1 MATATFKPTSQ
12 NSDDVSKLT
21 VGEELIASTIA
32 QAQAALWRAELSRC
46 LLKLVVAA
54 MAVTL
59 VWVAIDQWVWSPGWP
74 VRLAVLLAAVGTAAW
89 WIAMRVTP
97 LMRSRIRADYA
108 AQSLEL
114 DMPELRHQLSSYVS
128 LRGDLATQGV
138 RGAVV
143 RSIGARAA
151 GQIKQHRIDIPSEA
165 AGTFT
170 WWIVMAVML
179 AVVAAYALLSPKNT
193 LQSAQRLLMPLAAID
208 APSRVS
214 ISDVLPGDTEVLAD
228 RPVAISAAIRGLT
241 GKDEPVVAYGVGFA
255 QQTPLAYDAS
265 TDRYVANVSVPS
277 STAYQLIAG
286 DAVAGP
292 FQIKTRDVP
301 VASVRQVEIA
311 PPAYTGL
318 PKRTSTGGAI
328 SGEENSRATILAVI
342 NRAITRARIE
352 FNPREGADGGD
363 AAVRIGPSAGGMD
376 MKVAEDGLSAT
387 VEITLRLARE
397 KSAAVTLQ
405 SYRVR
410 VWDADGNENPDP
422 ISFPVRIIRDL
433 PPEVTIVQPRELTKE
448 LPINAQQLVEITAID
463 PDYGLRRVELVW
475 QRGADQPKTEILWSA
490 EKGERGNQVAEYR
503 FRPEKLGLRVGDR
516 VKVAAAALDN
526 REDEAGKYDP
536 NRTVTQPVEWTI
548 VEPRQLPPPTAPEDG
563 VSESDG
569 EPANAGEEGSQ
580 SGKQGGEK
588 SGGGQSGEGQSGEG
602 QSGASDGGEGE
613 SEGQKGKSGGQGGE
627 SGDEKGEKSDG
638 KSGGKS
644 GDGQADS
651 DAKGESDANGESSSE
666 GGSKEGMS
674 KDGGA
679 DGKSGGEPGEAAG
692 EDSAGNENPT
702 QENRSDSTGKGQPN
716 RDQSGDQKPG
726 QQKSGDQ
733 AAGDSM
739 PQADG
744 QQNAEQ
750 NGQQNGQPQP
760 QDGKPGS
767 DQGGQPGMDQ
777 PSPGQPGADQSPGEG
792 SDGSQP
798 PEHDG
803 DAFEKIR
810 DYLNK
815 KRDEASQ
822 KPDPSSANSDQP
834 KQPQSSQPGDAKP
847 GENQDRGGEKIEP
860 SGQPQGGADPGKTDS
875 AKPDQKGNA
884 GDANQSKDP
893 ADASSSNKPES
904 GEPGADSAGADKPE
918 AGKPGE
924 GSTGESKAGKDS
936 AGEGNP
942 GGNKPGEGKPGEGK
956 PGSDP
961 AAGDQNPASGEP
973 AGDQKPSDQKPAD
986 QKPGDQ
992 PGGNQQPGDAK
1003 PNGGDMPGD
1012 AGADGKRDPSRP
1024 NDDKRSDSPS
1034 AQSSGGGVGD
1044 GNTSGSGGADGDGAL
1059 PPEPVD
1065 VEYARKATDLVLD
1078 YLDQNR
1084 DTPDP
1089 ELLERLNWTPEELQD
1104 FTQRWKQLLKSQEA
1118 GAPGNAGDAKQVEE
1132 TLRSLGIRPPNTGPI
1147 GESRDRADTI
1157 RNLRDSGNR
1166 PAAPSIY
1173 RDAFEAF
1180 RRGVNR

>member
-12 NSDDVSKLT
+12 NTDDASKLT
-21 VGEELIASTIA
+21 VGEELIAATIA

-59 VWVAIDQWVWSPGWP
+59 AWVAIDQWIWSPGWP
-74 VRLAVLLAAVGTAAW
+74 VRLAVLLAAIGTAVW
-89 WIAMRVTP
+89 WIAMRLTP

-128 LRGDLATQGV
+128 LRGDLAIQGV

-143 RSIGARAA
+143 RSMGARAA

-179 AVVAAYALLSPKNT
+179 AVVAAYSLLSPKNT
-193 LQSAQRLLMPLAAID
+193 LQSAQRLLMPLASID

-214 ISDVLPGDTEVLAD
+214 ISDVKPGDTEVLAD
-228 RPVAISAAIRGLT
+228 RPLTISAAIRGLSA
-241 GKDEPVVAYGVGFA
+241 KDEPLVAYGIGFA
-255 QQTPLAYDAS
+255 QQAALAYDAS
-265 TDRYVANVSVPS
+265 TDRFAADISVPT
-277 STAYQLIAG
+277 STAYRLHAG

-301 VASVRQVEIA
+301 VASVRQVEIV
-311 PPAYTGL
+311 PPTYTGL
-318 PKRTSTGGAI
+318 PTRISTGGAI
-328 SGEENSRATILAVI
+328 SGEENSRAMIATVI

-352 FNPREGADGGD
+352 FNPRDAAASGD

-376 MKVAEDGLSAT
+376 MKVAEDGLSAK
-387 VEITLRLARE
+387 VEITLRLPRE
-397 KSAAVTLQ
+397 KSAAVTLH

-422 ISFPVRIIRDL
+422 ITYPVRIIRDL
-433 PPEVTIVQPRELTKE
+433 PPEVTMVQPREVTKE
-448 LPINAQQLVEITAID
+448 LPINAQQLVEIAATD

-526 REDEAGKYDP
+526 REDETGKHDP

-548 VEPRQLPPPTAPEDG
+548 VAERQLPPPTAPEDG
-563 VSESDG
+563 MSEADD
-569 EPANAGEEGSQ
+569 EPANSEEEPSKP
-580 SGKQGGEK
+580 GKQGGK
-588 SGGGQSGEGQSGEG
+588 DSGSGQSGSGQSG
-602 QSGASDGGEGE
+602 SSDSSEGEGE
-613 SEGQKGKSGGQGGE
+613 SEGEKGKADGQAGDQGGE
-627 SGDEKGEKSDG
+627 SGEKSDG
-638 KSGGKS
+638 KSGDGK
-644 GDGQADS
+644 GDSRAD
-651 DAKGESDANGESSSE
+651 GES
-666 GGSKEGMS
+666 KKGMS
-674 KDGGA
+674 KGSGT
-679 DGKSGGEPGEAAG
+679 DGKSGGEAGEAAG
-692 EDSAGNENPT
+692 DDSAAAENPS
-702 QENRSDSTGKGQPN
+702 QENRSESASKAPQNQEQP
-716 RDQSGDQKPG
+716 
-726 QQKSGDQ
+726 
-733 AAGDSM
+733 GDSM
-739 PQADG
+739 PKADG
-744 QQNAEQ
+744 EQ
-750 NGQQNGQPQP
+750 NGDSRP
-760 QDGKPGS
+760 QDGQPAS
-767 DQGGQPGMDQ
+767 D
-777 PSPGQPGADQSPGEG
+777 QPGADSPQGEG
-792 SDGSQP
+792 SDGAQQ

-810 DYLNK
+810 DFVNK
-815 KRDEASQ
+815 KRDEAAKKPEPSSQ
-822 KPDPSSANSDQP
+822 KGNDTN
-834 KQPQSSQPGDAKP
+834 QPQDSQPGDANA
-847 GENQDRGGEKIEP
+847 GESQDPNGEKMEP
-860 SGQPQGGADPGKTDS
+860 SAQPQGSDQGKPDT
-875 AKPDQKGNA
+875 AKPGQTDA
-884 GDANQSKDP
+884 TGDAKQPSDTG
-893 ADASSSNKPES
+893 SSDKPES
-904 GEPGADSAGADKPE
+904 GEPGRDSAGADKPE
-918 AGKPGE
+918 AGKPDEGKPGE
-924 GSTGESKAGKDS
+924 GKPDEGKPDEGKPDEGKP
-936 AGEGNP
+936 GEGKP
-942 GGNKPGEGKPGEGK
+942 DEGKPGEGKPGEGK
-956 PGSDP
+956 PGESKP
-961 AAGDQNPASGEP
+961 GE
-973 AGDQKPSDQKPAD
+973 GKPGEGKPGEGKPGEGKPGEGKPGEGKPAD
-986 QKPGDQ
+986 LKPGAE
-992 PGGNQQPGDAK
+992 PGLNQQPGDAK
-1003 PNGGDMPGD
+1003 PKDGDMPGD
-1012 AGADGKRDPSRP
+1012 AGADGNADPSRP
-1024 NDDKRSDSPS
+1024 AGEKRSDAPS

-1044 GNTSGSGGADGDGAL
+1044 GNASGAGGSDGDGAL

-1089 ELLERLNWTPEELQD
+1089 ELLERLNWTPEELRD
-1104 FTQRWKQLLKSQEA
+1104 FSQRWKQLLKSQES
-1118 GAPGNAGDAKQVEE
+1118 GTTGNAGDAKQVEE
-1132 TLRSLGIRPPNTGPI
+1132 ALRSLGIRPSNSGPI
-1147 GESRDRADTI
+1147 GESRDRADTM

>member
-12 NSDDVSKLT
+12 NTDDGSKLT

-59 VWVAIDQWVWSPGWP
+59 VWVAIDQWIWSPGWP
-74 VRLAVLLAAVGTAAW
+74 VRLAVLLTVVGAAAW
-89 WIAMRVTP
+89 WITMRVAP
-97 LMRSRIRADYA
+97 LMRSKIRADYA

-128 LRGDLATQGV
+128 LRGDLELQGV

-165 AGTFT
+165 AGTFF

-179 AVVAAYALLSPKNT
+179 AVVAAYSLLSPKNT
-193 LQSAQRLLMPLAAID
+193 LQSAQRLLMPLASID

-228 RPVAISAAIRGLT
+228 RPVAISAAIRGLV

-255 QQTPLAYDAS
+255 QRTALAYDAS

-277 STAYQLIAG
+277 STAYQIIAG

-318 PKRTSTGGAI
+318 PKRISTGGAI
-328 SGEENSRATILAVI
+328 SGEENSRATIMAVI

-352 FNPREGADGGD
+352 FNPRDGAESGD
-363 AAVRIGPSAGGMD
+363 AAVRIGASAGGLD
-376 MKVAEDGLSAT
+376 MTVAEDGLSAT
-387 VEITLRLARE
+387 AEITLRLPRE
-397 KSAAVTLQ
+397 KSAPVVIH
-405 SYRVR
+405 SYRIR

-422 ISFPVRIIRDL
+422 ITYPVRIIRDL
-433 PPEVTIVQPRELTKE
+433 PPDVTIVQPREITKE

-463 PDYGLRRVELVW
+463 PDYGLRRIELVW
-475 QRGADQPKTEILWSA
+475 QRGVDQPKTEILWSA
-490 EKGERGNQVAEYR
+490 EKGERGNRVAEYR

-516 VKVAAAALDN
+516 VKVVAAALDN

-536 NRTVTQPVEWTI
+536 NRTLTQPVEWTI

-563 VSESDG
+563 VSESDD
-569 EPANAGEEGSQ
+569 EPANSGDQDSQ
-580 SGKQGGEK
+580 PAKQGGEK
-588 SGGGQSGEGQSGEG
+588 SGDGQSGS
-602 QSGASDGGEGE
+602 SDGGEGE
-613 SEGQKGKSGGQGGE
+613 SEGQKGKSDGQGGE
-627 SGDEKGEKSDG
+627 SGDEKGEKSE
-638 KSGGKS
+638 GKS
-644 GDGQADS
+644 GDSKGDRGADGG
-651 DAKGESDANGESSSE
+651 AKDGA
-666 GGSKEGMS
+666 SKDSVS

-679 DGKSGGEPGEAAG
+679 DGKSGGEPGESAG
-692 EDSAGNENPT
+692 EDSAGKENGSK
-702 QENRSDSTGKGQPN
+702 ENRPDSAGNSQPN
-716 RDQSGDQKPG
+716 REQSG
-726 QQKSGDQ
+726 QQTSGEPKSGEQ
-733 AAGDSM
+733 AEGDSM

-744 QQNAEQ
+744 QQNGPQ
-750 NGQQNGQPQP
+750 NGQREP
-760 QDGKPGS
+760 QDAGQGS
-767 DQGGQPGMDQ
+767 DQGGQAG
-777 PSPGQPGADQSPGEG
+777 GEQPGAEQSQGEG
-792 SDGSQP
+792 AGDDQP
-798 PEHDG
+798 PQHDG

-815 KRDEASQ
+815 KREESAQ
-822 KPDPSSANSDQP
+822 QPDPSSQKGDGP
-834 KQPQSSQPGDAKP
+834 KQPQDSQRPDSQPGDSQSGDAQGGDPKS
-847 GENQDRGGEKIEP
+847 GEKGDRGSEKREP
-860 SGQPQGGADPGKTDS
+860 SGQPQEGSESGKTDT
-875 AKPDQKGNA
+875 AKPDQTGNA
-884 GDANQSKDP
+884 GEPNR
-893 ADASSSNKPES
+893 PES
-904 GEPGADSAGADKPE
+904 GKPGDDGARTDTENAGADKPE
-918 AGKPGE
+918 TGKPGE
-924 GSTGESKAGKDS
+924 GSSGDEQSRKNG
-936 AGEGNP
+936 AGE
-942 GGNKPGEGKPGEGK
+942 NKPGDGKQGEPKPGDSK
-956 PGSDP
+956 PGSEP
-961 AAGDQNPASGEP
+961 PAGDQDSASGEA
-973 AGDQKPSDQKPAD
+973 AGDQKPGD

-992 PGGNQQPGDAK
+992 PGNNQQPGEAK
-1003 PNGGDMPGD
+1003 PNGGEMPGEAGSD
-1012 AGADGKRDPSRP
+1012 AKADPSRP
-1024 NDDKRSDSPS
+1024 TDGKRSDSPTS
-1034 AQSSGGGVGD
+1034 QSSGGGEGD
-1044 GNTSGSGGADGDGAL
+1044 GNTSGSGGADGDGAV

-1089 ELLERLNWTPEELQD
+1089 ELLERLNWTPEELRD
-1104 FTQRWKQLLKSQEA
+1104 FTERWKQLLKSQDG

-1132 TLRSLGIRPPNTGPI
+1132 TLRSLGIRPPASGAI
-1147 GESRDRADTI
+1147 GESRDRADSL

>member
-12 NSDDVSKLT
+12 NSDDASKLT

-74 VRLAVLLAAVGTAAW
+74 VRLAVLVAAIGAAAW

-165 AGTFT
+165 AGTFA

-228 RPVAISAAIRGLT
+228 RPVAISAAIRGLA
-241 GKDEPVVAYGVGFA
+241 GKDGPVVAYGVGFA
-255 QQTPLAYDAS
+255 QQTALAYDVS
-265 TDRYVANVSVPS
+265 TDRYVANISVPS

-328 SGEENSRATILAVI
+328 SGEENSQATILAVT

-376 MKVAEDGLSAT
+376 MKVADDGLSAT

-397 KSAAVTLQ
+397 KSAAVTLH
-405 SYRVR
+405 SYRIR

-490 EKGERGNQVAEYR
+490 EQGERGNQVAEYR

-569 EPANAGEEGSQ
+569 EPANTGEEGSQ

-588 SGGGQSGEGQSGEG
+588 SGDGQSGDG

-627 SGDEKGEKSDG
+627 SGDQKGEKSDG
-638 KSGGKS
+638 KSDGKS

-651 DAKGESDANGESSSE
+651 DAKGESSSE
-666 GGSKEGMS
+666 GGSKDGMSKDGMS

-679 DGKSGGEPGEAAG
+679 DGKSGGEAAN

-702 QENRSDSTGKGQPN
+702 QENRSDSTEKTQPN
-716 RDQSGDQKPG
+716 RDQAGDQQP
-726 QQKSGDQ
+726 GDQ

-744 QQNAEQ
+744 QT
-750 NGQQNGQPQP
+750 QP
-760 QDGKPGS
+760 QDGKLGS

-777 PSPGQPGADQSPGEG
+777 PGPGQPGPDQSPGEG
-792 SDGSQP
+792 SDGAQP
-798 PEHDG
+798 PQHDG

-815 KRDEASQ
+815 KRDEAPQ
-822 KPDPSSANSDQP
+822 KPDPSSAKSDQP
-834 KQPQSSQPGDAKP
+834 KQPQDSQPGDAKP
-847 GENQDRGGEKIEP
+847 GDSKPGENQDRDGEKMEP
-860 SGQPQGGADPGKTDS
+860 SGQPQGGSDPGKTDS

-893 ADASSSNKPES
+893 ADAGSTNKPES

-924 GSTGESKAGKDS
+924 GSTGEGKA
-936 AGEGNP
+936 
-942 GGNKPGEGKPGEGK
+942 GEGK

-961 AAGDQNPASGEP
+961 AAGDQKPASGQP
-973 AGDQKPSDQKPAD
+973 AGDQKPSDQKPS
-986 QKPGDQ
+986 DQ

-1012 AGADGKRDPSRP
+1012 AGADGKPDPSQP
-1024 NDDKRSDSPS
+1024 TDDKRSDSTS

-1044 GNTSGSGGADGDGAL
+1044 GNTSGAGGADGDGAL

-1132 TLRSLGIRPPNTGPI
+1132 TLRSLGIRPPSTGPI

>member
-1 MATATFKPTSQ
+1 MATATFKPASQ
-12 NSDDVSKLT
+12 NPDDASKLT

-46 LLKLVVAA
+46 LLKLVIAA

-59 VWVAIDQWVWSPGWP
+59 VWVAIDQWIWSPGWP
-74 VRLAVLLAAVGTAAW
+74 VRLAVLLAALGSAAW
-89 WIAMRVTP
+89 WITMRVTP

-128 LRGDLATQGV
+128 LRGDLDTQGV

-179 AVVAAYALLSPKNT
+179 AVVAAYSLLSPKNT
-193 LQSAQRLLMPLAAID
+193 LQSAQRLLMPLASID

-228 RPVAISAAIRGLT
+228 RPVAISAAIRGLV
-241 GKDEPVVAYGVGFA
+241 GKDEPVVAYGLGFA
-255 QQTPLAYDAS
+255 QQTALAYDAS

-277 STAYQLIAG
+277 STAYQIIAG

-301 VASVRQVEIA
+301 VASVRQVEIV
-311 PPAYTGL
+311 PPAYTRL
-318 PKRTSTGGAI
+318 PKRISTGGAI
-328 SGEENSRATILAVI
+328 SGEQNARATILAVI
-342 NRAITRARIE
+342 NRPITRGKIE
-352 FNPREGADGGD
+352 FNPRDGAGSGD
-363 AAVRIGPSAGGMD
+363 AAVRIGPSAGGTD
-376 MKVAEDGLSAT
+376 MKVADDGLSAT
-387 VEITLRLARE
+387 VEITLRLPRE
-397 KSAAVTLQ
+397 KSAAVTLN

-422 ISFPVRIIRDL
+422 ITYPVRIIPDL
-433 PPEVTIVQPRELTKE
+433 PPEVTIVQPRETTKE
-448 LPINAQQLVEITAID
+448 LPINAQQLIEITAID
-463 PDYGLRRVELVW
+463 PDYGLRRIELVW
-475 QRGADQPKTEILWSA
+475 QRGVDQPQTETLWSA

-503 FRPEKLGLRVGDR
+503 FRPDKLGLRVGDR
-516 VKVAAAALDN
+516 VKVVAAALDN

-536 NRTVTQPVEWTI
+536 NRAVTQPLEWTI

-569 EPANAGEEGSQ
+569 EPANANEQDSQ
-580 SGKQGGEK
+580 PGKQDGEK
-588 SGGGQSGEGQSGEG
+588 SGDGQSGDG

-613 SEGQKGKSGGQGGE
+613 SEGKGGKSDGQGGE
-627 SGDEKGEKSDG
+627 SGDEKGEKSE
-638 KSGGKS
+638 GKS
-644 GDGQADS
+644 GDS
-651 DAKGESDANGESSSE
+651 KGESGADGAAKDGAT
-666 GGSKEGMS
+666 KDGMP

-679 DGKSGGEPGEAAG
+679 DGKSGGKPGESAG
-692 EDSAGNENPT
+692 EDSAGNDDGSK
-702 QENRSDSTGKGQPN
+702 ENRPDSTGNGQPN
-716 RDQSGDQKPG
+716 GDQSGQQQAG
-726 QQKSGDQ
+726 QQEPGEQ
-733 AAGDSM
+733 AAGDAM

-744 QQNAEQ
+744 QQNGER
-750 NGQQNGQPQP
+750 QP
-760 QDGKPGS
+760 QDAAKGSDQGSQPGS
-767 DQGGQPGMDQ
+767 DQ
-777 PSPGQPGADQSPGEG
+777 SGADQSQGEG
-792 SDGSQP
+792 SDADQP
-798 PEHDG
+798 PQHDG

-810 DYLNK
+810 DYLNR
-815 KRDEASQ
+815 KREEAAQKGEPSSQ
-822 KPDPSSANSDQP
+822 KGESP
-834 KQPQSSQPGDAKP
+834 KQPQDSKRPDSQSGDSQSGDSKA
-847 GENQDRGGEKIEP
+847 GEKQDSSGEKREP
-860 SGQPQGGADPGKTDS
+860 SGQPQGGSEPGRADTAKPDPTENTGEPNRPESGKPGTDS
-875 AKPDQKGNA
+875 ADT
-884 GDANQSKDP
+884 
-893 ADASSSNKPES
+893 ES
-904 GEPGADSAGADKPE
+904 TGADKPE
-918 AGKPGE
+918 TGKTGEGKAGDKQPGKDGAGESKPGE
-924 GSTGESKAGKDS
+924 RNTGEGKQGESKPSDS
-936 AGEGNP
+936 
-942 GGNKPGEGKPGEGK
+942 K
-956 PGSDP
+956 PGSEP
-961 AAGDQNPASGEP
+961 GAGDQDPAG
-973 AGDQKPSDQKPAD
+973 GDQKPGD

-992 PGGNQQPGDAK
+992 PGNNQQQGEAK
-1003 PNGGDMPGD
+1003 QSGSDMPGD
-1012 AGADGKRDPSRP
+1012 AGADSKPDPSRP
-1024 NDDKRSDSPS
+1024 TDAKRSDSPS
-1034 AQSSGGGVGD
+1034 SQSSGGGVGD
-1044 GNTSGSGGADGDGAL
+1044 GNTSGAGGADGDGAL

-1089 ELLERLNWTPEELQD
+1089 ELLERLNWTPEELRD
-1104 FTQRWKQLLKSQEA
+1104 FSQRWKQLLKSQDG

-1147 GESRDRADTI
+1147 GESRDRADTM